1 MEKHNEVDVFNYNIG
16 LGALLTLA
24 KKMIAH
30 RISNIEFRRN
40 QKEKEKQKKI
50 AIEEENA
57 KITEEKQA
65 ALEKHKTSL
74 TAEDLEAFK

>member
-40 QKEKEKQKKI
+40 QKQKEKQKKI

-65 ALEKHKTSL
+65 ALEKHKASL
-74 TAEDLEAFK
+74 TPEDLEAFK